1 MKIPIDREAC
11 TLSFY
16 RFRFYGNV
24 NVELIGPEIGA
35 VFGFTTYFR
44 SYQPNFFDSI
54 ESESVEL

>member
-24 NVELIGPEIGA
+24 NVELIGPKIGA
-35 VFGFTTYFR
+35 KPVKYTYFR
-44 SYQPNFFDSI
+44 SYQLDGYDSV
-54 ESESVEL
+54 ESESVE